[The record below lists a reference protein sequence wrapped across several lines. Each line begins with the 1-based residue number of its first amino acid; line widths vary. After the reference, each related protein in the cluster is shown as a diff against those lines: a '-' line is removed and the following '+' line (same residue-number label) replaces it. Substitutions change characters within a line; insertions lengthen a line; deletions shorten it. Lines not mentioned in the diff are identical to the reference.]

1 MFYPCWAR
9 CDHSTVFPI
18 PNKNQIPLVW
28 RSSKE
33 RLEVALH
40 SVYFCMTPKDISCEL
55 FALCWRAKCVKSS
68 QLSRFPL
75 NLKRFAHRFL
85 CASRTRPFQYRF
97 ATVIEWPATTAL
109 CRVCETQ
116 NSGKA
121 LLFFAKQ
128 VKIPEN
134 ALGFLGSQAESKSCL
149 QQIYAPV
156 FIMRQMLSPFSRM
169 RPAFEDAA
177 NIQFSLYRVC
187 LRHHKT
193 QEALCSEMF
202 RV

>member
-1 MFYPCWAR
+1 MFYPCWAC
-9 CDHSTVFPI
+9 CDHSTVFRI

-55 FALCWRAKCVKSS
+55 FALCWRAKCATKHLSNRHSFPDSPWTWSVLLTDFSALRGHVRSNIDSPQSS
-68 QLSRFPL
+68 NDRQPQH
-75 NLKRFAHRFL
+75 FAVSVRHKTL
-85 CASRTRPFQYRF
+85 GRPCF
-97 ATVIEWPATTAL
+97 
-109 CRVCETQ
+109 
-116 NSGKA
+116 
-121 LLFFAKQ
+121 FFAKQ

-187 LRHHKT
+187 LKHHKT
-193 QEALCSEMF
+193 QEALC
-202 RV
+202 